1 MWLGAFLSAAATFY
15 IKSVEQ
21 EPKKRIAVFVRMEN
35 PTMANITLTERTLT
49 RPTTI
54 ISFPGEIHAIDP
66 ARAVE
71 IRTYVDKGRQKVS
84 VDKSPR

>member
-35 PTMANITLTERTLT
+35 PTMANITLT